1 MNQNVTRAILDNMLA
16 LQPKLSSIGG
26 QSHEEKVSKISQDI
40 EAKIP
45 DLFNMQE
52 VEKRYPFDHYESMN
66 AVLMKELLKYN
77 RLLGLMKT
85 SVANLQ
91 KALKGEMVMTNELK
105 AVADSLYNN

>member
-1 MNQNVTRAILDNMLA
+1 MNQNVTRTILDNMLA

-52 VEKRYPFDHYESMN
+52 VEKCYPFDHYESMKQHTGS
-66 AVLMKELLKYN
+66 LSRTGQLLA
-77 RLLGLMKT
+77 R
-85 SVANLQ
+85 V
-91 KALKGEMVMTNELK
+91 
-105 AVADSLYNN
+105 D